1 MVVHV
6 VPSLLH
12 KNYIIVATLEHLCNG
27 WHPLVLSISQPQAP
41 HVQVEDLQVKGAN
54 SRPMLRSKLAH
65 LFADGIGE
73 KPGGRQ
79 GGESV
84 LAWMKI
90 ALSPSQFVVTRNY

>member
-1 MVVHV
+1 MWKGCCKEVVVHV

-54 SRPMLRSKLAH
+54 SRPMLRWKLAH
-65 LFADGIGE
+65 
-73 KPGGRQ
+73 
-79 GGESV
+79 V
-84 LAWMKI
+84 LANGIWG
-90 ALSPSQFVVTRNY
+90 A